1 MTEAEML
8 EIVQSMW
15 GNYLSTMSIFIS
27 VISAYLIIAYMAGDK
42 LTKAQMALVN
52 VLMGIFCSIGIAAM
66 HGYSTSATELTLLSL
81 EMSTQRTQIGM
92 TTVPL
97 ITLLVFPPL
106 ILASY
111 KFMWDIR
118 HSKTE

>member
-27 VISAYLIIAYMAGDK
+27 VISAYLIVAYLAGDK
-42 LTKAQMALVN
+42 LTKAQVALVN

-66 HGYSTSATELTLLSL
+66 HGYSISATELMILAL
-81 EMSTQRTQIGM
+81 EISTQRTEIGL

-111 KFMWDIR
+111 KFMWDVRRPIT
-118 HSKTE
+118 K